1 MRETVKGCLKSAR
14 QAVSVT
20 LVLMLICGLGFP
32 CLLTGLSGVLFPW
45 QAGGSLVEVD
55 GKVLG
60 AEHVGQEF
68 VSDCYLWSRPSAY
81 HYNVYTEDENGVR
94 HYLDGSE
101 FAGLGSGS
109 NNYAATN
116 PQLTERVE
124 KDLADFLA
132 KNPSVRAEDIPTDLL
147 TTSGSGLDPDISPE
161 AAEIQVPRIAAA
173 SGLSEK
179 AVQEIIDRHTSGK
192 LLGIFGE
199 DTVNVLRVNLD
210 LAQAMGIC

>member
-20 LVLMLICGLGFP
+20 LVLMLICGLGIPLPVDRAF
-32 CLLTGLSGVLFPW
+32 GVLFPW

-101 FAGLGSGS
+101 FAGLGSRS
-109 NNYAATN
+109 NGYS
-116 PQLTERVE
+116 ER
-124 KDLADFLA
+124 
-132 KNPSVRAEDIPTDLL
+132 PIRS
-147 TTSGSGLDPDISPE
+147 
-161 AAEIQVPRIAAA
+161 
-173 SGLSEK
+173 
-179 AVQEIIDRHTSGK
+179 
-192 LLGIFGE
+192 
-199 DTVNVLRVNLD
+199 
-210 LAQAMGIC
+210 